1 MPEQGARDSAES
13 TANQRCT
20 EVVLQQM
27 RAVLKPQG
35 FRKQKRAFL
44 SRRGDCTLVINLQG
58 SWYSTRDGV
67 SVTVNVGVF
76 SHPLAE
82 RLRLP
87 WAVSVSLWHC
97 HWHERL
103 GFLMPGQRDRWWDAS
118 SDAEAF
124 EAGSEIASSLQ
135 MYGLPALER
144 LGSTARLYEYYL
156 SEEGRKRFRGPMGQ
170 YLLETFHEVMSNNK
184 V

>member
-1 MPEQGARDSAES
+1 MPEHGAER

-20 EVVLQQM
+20 EIILQQM
-27 RAVLKPQG
+27 RAMLKPEG
-35 FRKQKRAFL
+35 FRKQKRSFL
-44 SRRGDCTLVINLQG
+44 VRRGDCTLVVNLQG
-58 SWYSTRDGV
+58 SPYSTRDGV

-87 WAVSVSLWHC
+87 WAVAPSLWHC

-103 GFLMPGQRDRWWDAS
+103 GNLMPDPRDRWWDAS
-118 SDAEAF
+118 SDPEAF
-124 EAGSEIASSLQ
+124 EAGAAIASALR

-144 LGSTARLYEYYL
+144 LGSTARLYEFYM
-156 SEEGRKRFRGPMGQ
+156 SEEGRRRLTGPMGQ
-170 YLLETFHEVMSNNK
+170 QFLEALHETMSSK
-184 V
+184 ES